1 MEHITPNFAE
11 NQLDPKYISGKLLS
25 NKVRVEKILEPLK
38 QHLKDNKGYIAWS
51 GGKDSTVV
59 VHLANLV
66 SPGIP
71 VVWFDSGLEFPDTQP
86 YIQGLTNELNI
97 NLHIIK
103 SIPDALTI
111 LKETGTWN
119 HESIVDLTVKN
130 LHEVL
135 ITTPSTKAHKLFGPG
150 EVNGLRA
157 EESVG
162 RRALLAKN
170 EGRYTRK
177 DGSVVYCPIWS
188 WSNSQVSSYLS
199 SQNISLN
206 PVYANLAKVGAPER
220 AQRVGL
226 TVDGNN
232 PDFGRY
238 TYLRLAYPDL
248 WATLCDTLPRLKEWR

>member
-1 MEHITPNFAE
+1 MDQNSSDSLKDP
-11 NQLDPKYISGKLLS
+11 LDPKYVSGKLLS
-25 NKVRVEKILEPLK
+25 NKLRVDKILEPLK
-38 QHLKDNKGYIAWS
+38 QHFDDNKGYVAWS
-51 GGKDSTVV
+51 GGRDSTVV

-66 SPGIP
+66 CPGIP

-86 YIQGLTNELNI
+86 YIEKLSDEWNI
-97 NLHIIK
+97 NLYIIP

-111 LKETGTWN
+111 LKNTGTWN
-119 HESIVDLTVKN
+119 HDSIVDNDVDN

-135 ITTPSTKAHKLFGPG
+135 ITIPSIKAHTLFGLG

-162 RRALLAKN
+162 RRMLLAKN
-170 EGRYTRK
+170 KGNYTRK
-177 DGSVVYCPIWS
+177 DGSIVYCPIWA
-188 WSNSQVSSYLS
+188 WSSSQVNSYLF
-199 SQNISLN
+199 SQAIPIN
-206 PVYANLAKVGAPER
+206 PVYFKLAKVGAPER

-248 WATLCDTLPRLKEWR
+248 WTTLCDTLPRLKEWR